1 MGDSEKRNDGFNEY
15 LPYSARTVAIAVVKS
30 FSLGG
35 SGEPGKSEMSFE
47 VLWCKWS
54 ELFVLLFIQYIA
66 HQDLDL

>member
-1 MGDSEKRNDGFNEY
+1 M
-15 LPYSARTVAIAVVKS
+15 RTVAIAVVNS

-35 SGEPGKSEMSFE
+35 SGELGKSGMSFE